1 MENNTL
7 LDLTFHKIHFRVF
20 PGGASGKESVC
31 QYRRHRDEG
40 SISRGERAPGGG
52 NGNTLQCSC
61 LGNPM
66 DQGAWWATV
75 HGVSKSLQGVY
86 NLKIIVDLQKIGKI
100 IQRILYTPH
109 PVSPNGNI
117 LHIFSTVSQPEY

>member
-1 MENNTL
+1 MG
-7 LDLTFHKIHFRVF
+7 F
-20 PGGASGKESVC
+20 PDGSAVKNAPANAGD
-31 QYRRHRDEG
+31 QG
-40 SISRGERAPGGG
+40 SIRGLGRFPVVGH
-52 NGNTLQCSC
+52 GNTLQCSC